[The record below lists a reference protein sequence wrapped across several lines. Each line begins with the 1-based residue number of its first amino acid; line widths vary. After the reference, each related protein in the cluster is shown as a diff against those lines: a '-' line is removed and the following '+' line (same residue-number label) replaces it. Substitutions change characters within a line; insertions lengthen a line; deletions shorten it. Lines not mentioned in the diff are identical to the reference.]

1 MMANAQLPP
10 QSGYTAP
17 TFPTKT
23 YCAEAPLENGD
34 TSQYSPPTNTQEPI
48 RARGG
53 GGFCAGL
60 TCATTTTGADA
71 TTAAGGATTEEA
83 MGGTAAD
90 AAICS
95 WACALDAAVP
105 ISYAADPDHSLLAWF
120 YITMGYQ
127 GYYQQGNQQGYNP
140 GPPPPPNYQYQGGP
154 YNQYN
159 NQGQYYGPPQ
169 QQPQYVYPQGQKQ
182 GGGAAGV
189 GAGLCCGLLTC
200 CALEELCCLC

>member
-1 MMANAQLPP
+1 MISATQQLP
-10 QSGYTAP
+10 QSGYAAP
-17 TFPTKT
+17 PAMPEMTYSKT
-23 YCAEAPLENGD
+23 PPVEQQQYQKPL
-34 TSQYSPPTNTQEPI
+34 
-48 RARGG
+48 RVRGG
-53 GGFCAGL
+53 AKMADSQRQGPAG
-60 TCATTTTGADA
+60 ATTTTGADA